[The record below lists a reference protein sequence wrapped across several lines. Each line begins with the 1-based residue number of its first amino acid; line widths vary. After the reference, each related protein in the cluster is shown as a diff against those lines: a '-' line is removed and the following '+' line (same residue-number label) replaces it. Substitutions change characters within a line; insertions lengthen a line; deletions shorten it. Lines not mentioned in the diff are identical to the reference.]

1 MENNLLTYLDIEIEN
16 FRINKGDYPKLILM
30 NKETKDK
37 LLAELELEKEAQENG
52 SWENI
57 KNNYKGIPVKISK
70 IQFLKLCRGDKK

>member
-37 LLAELELEKEAQENG
+37 LITEIEKNKEPEENG

-57 KNNYKGIPVKISK
+57 RDNYKGIPIKIK
-70 IQFLKLCRGDKK
+70 ENIFIELKGE

>member
-1 MENNLLTYLDIEIEN
+1 MNILNYLDDKIEK
-16 FRINKGDYPKLILM
+16 FRQTNNDYPKLILM

-37 LLAELELEKEAQENG
+37 LIAEIEKNKEPKENG
-52 SWENI
+52 SWQNI